1 MNIYKAA
8 DGEQIKKYH
17 VALFVKKASGTYTQI
32 SKSTDNTIT
41 MNAETVD
48 RDFIVDKSP
57 TTLVDRYKPSL
68 SEPITLFKGDADYE
82 FFWDLFYNQKAGS
95 DAQGK
100 ILVVFLNEDTTDSDS
115 NTVYKAWET
124 DCSFVC
130 DNLNPV
136 ESTLTFNI
144 NMNGTTALGTVAIDN
159 TSDPATVT
167 FTEAA

>member
-1 MNIYKAA
+1 MQIYKAEK
-8 DGEQIKKYH
+8 GEQIKKYH

-68 SEPITLFKGDADYE
+68 SEPITLFKGDDDYE

-95 DAQGK
+95 DALGK
-100 ILVVFLNEDTTDSDS
+100 VLVVFMNEDETGDSGDEF
-115 NTVYKAWET
+115 KAWET
-124 DCSFVC
+124 DCAFIC

-144 NMNGTTALGTVAIDN
+144 NMNGTTTMGTVSID
-159 TSDPATVT
+159 TSTDPATVT
-167 FTEAA
+167 FTAAA